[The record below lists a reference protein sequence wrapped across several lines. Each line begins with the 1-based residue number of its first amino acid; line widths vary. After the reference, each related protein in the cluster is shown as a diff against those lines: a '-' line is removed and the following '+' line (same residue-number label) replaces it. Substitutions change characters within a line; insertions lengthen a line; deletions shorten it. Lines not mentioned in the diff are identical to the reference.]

1 MIIVRFAIGIRGD
14 AVKTNLARWIR
25 SSAILTAILLLLAA
39 TFVLSITVAL
49 PLVLVCVA
57 AFLVILR
64 YWDTIK
70 TFDLWTLD
78 KWVRVRIGS
87 IGIHDW
93 YTPYHAANHFCD
105 PTVVRARNDAAAK
118 MNSIMMELVKE
129 RSIQTEVPADTDRTK
144 NPEQERAR
152 SIRSGATVSYSDYE
166 AARAGHT
173 QHNLALACNLLE
185 QLIAG
190 GLIAKGSLVQN
201 GIRQSERII
210 PTSRWNNMDFDISK
224 SEASGHELHYV
235 GIAIGKKS
243 RLINSSDL

>member
-1 MIIVRFAIGIRGD
+1 M
-14 AVKTNLARWIR
+14 KTNLANWIR
-25 SSAILTAILLLLAA
+25 SYAILTAILLVLAA
-39 TFVLSITVAL
+39 TFVGSIFAL

-173 QHNLALACNLLE
+173 QYNLALACNLLK

-190 GLIAKGSLVQN
+190 DLMAKGSHVQN

-210 PTSRWNNMDFDISK
+210 PTSRWNNMGLDISK

-235 GIAIGKKS
+235 GIGIGKKS
-243 RLINSSDL
+243 GLINSRDL